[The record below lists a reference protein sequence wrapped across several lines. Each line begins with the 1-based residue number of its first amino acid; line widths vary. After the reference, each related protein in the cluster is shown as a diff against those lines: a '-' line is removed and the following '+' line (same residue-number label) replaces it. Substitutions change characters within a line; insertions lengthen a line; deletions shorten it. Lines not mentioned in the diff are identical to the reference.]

1 MSQHNNSNNN
11 NNNTLNNNNKRL
23 SINTNELSACMSILI
38 AEKQGVDE

>member
-1 MSQHNNSNNN
+1 MSHHNNNN
-11 NNNTLNNNNKRL
+11 NNNTPNNNNNRL